1 MRRKNIML
9 SLMKEEK
16 VVGKEVTK
24 EAISKKDT
32 NFMFRTF
39 PIAVHGKIS
48 RTLSRLMGKSFELI

>member
-1 MRRKNIML
+1 ML